1 MIRINKLAK
10 DLGFTNSVLIE
21 KCQECGFV
29 HITHHAN
36 ALTDEQVDLLRS
48 KLIGGAGQSVSVK
61 ERPAAPKVE
70 KISAEKK
77 DAGSVEVVPKVEKIS
92 AEKKDAGSVEV
103 VPKVEKVSTEKK
115 DAGSVKVVSKEAE
128 AAAVRRRIPL
138 WKQKARED
146 LIKGR
151 WKEITKVTQQKRPRR
166 FEKRTKEA
174 PKEQKAV
181 QPKEKES
188 KVAVE
193 LPATVKDV
201 SAAFG
206 VKSGDII
213 SKMLI
218 DHNICATINQGL
230 DGELIE
236 MLGIEY
242 GVEVELK
249 QAKEDEDEFS
259 LEESVDREEDLQ
271 TRAPIVTFL
280 GHVDHGKT
288 SLLDSIRKTDIVSF
302 EAGGITQHIGAYRI
316 ETNGKSVV
324 FLDTPGHAAFTA
336 MRARG
341 ANVTDLVV
349 LVVAADDGVMPQTEE
364 AINHARAAN
373 VPIVVALNKV
383 DKPEANV
390 LKVKQQLASLDLNP
404 EDWGGK
410 VQMIETSVVT
420 KQGLDALLGGLLLEA
435 EILEL
440 KAVFNKPARGIVLE
454 AHVHEGR
461 GVIASLL
468 VREGTL
474 KHGDIVLCGQTYGR
488 VRAIYNDH
496 GKEIKE
502 AGPST
507 PVAISGLSTCPEAGD
522 KFFSIKD
529 IQKAREIA
537 SKRERKMREVAL
549 SNRQHVTLD
558 NLYMK
563 IEEGR
568 VKEIKI
574 IIKADFKGS
583 VEVLKKS
590 LEEISTK
597 EVRTRILHSGVGGIT
612 ETDVLLADA
621 SDAVVIGFHVVPEDK
636 AKVLAE
642 SCGVDIRLYKIIYDA
657 TNDIKAA
664 LEGLLEPDKV
674 EQILGSVEV
683 RKLFKVSKIGNIA
696 GCYVKSGKILR
707 NSHIRLIRDSV
718 VLYDGKIATLRVV
731 KDDAKEVRAG
741 FECGLRIA
749 GFDDIKVDD
758 IIESYEIQHI
768 ARTLK

>member
-21 KCQECGFV
+21 KCQECGFD

-36 ALTDEQVDLLRS
+36 ALTGEQVDLLRR

-61 ERPAAPKVE
+61 ESPAAPKVE
-70 KISAEKK
+70 KIGAEKK
-77 DAGSVEVVPKVEKIS
+77 DAGSVK
-92 AEKKDAGSVEV
+92 V

-128 AAAVRRRIPL
+128 AATVRRRIPL

-151 WKEITKVTQQKRPRR
+151 WKEVTKVSQQKRPRR
-166 FEKRTKEA
+166 FEKRTKEVT
-174 PKEQKAV
+174 KEQKAV
-181 QPKEKES
+181 PPKEKES
-188 KVAVE
+188 KVTVE
-193 LPATVKDV
+193 LPATIKDV
-201 SAAFG
+201 SAALG
-206 VKSGDII
+206 IKSGDII
-213 SKMLI
+213 SKLLI
-218 DHNICATINQGL
+218 GHNIFATINQGL

-242 GVEVELK
+242 GVEIELK

-259 LEESVDREEDLQ
+259 LEEAVDQEEDLK

-288 SLLDSIRKTDIVSF
+288 SLLDSIRKTDSVSF
-302 EAGGITQHIGAYRI
+302 EAGGITQHIGAYSV

-324 FLDTPGHAAFTA
+324 FLDTPGHEAFTS

-373 VPIVVALNKV
+373 VPIVVAINKV

-390 LKVKQQLASLDLNP
+390 LKVKQQLATLDLSP

-420 KQGLDALLGGLLLEA
+420 KMGLDTLLDGLLLEA
-435 EILEL
+435 EVLEL
-440 KAVFNKPARGIVLE
+440 KAVSKKPARGIVLE

-461 GVIASLL
+461 GVIANFL

-496 GKEIKE
+496 GKEIKV

-507 PVAISGLSTCPEAGD
+507 PVAISGLSVCPEAGD
-522 KFFSIKD
+522 KFYGIKD

-549 SNRQHVTLD
+549 SGRQHVTLD
-558 NLYMK
+558 NLYKK
-563 IEEGR
+563 IEEGQ
-568 VKEIKI
+568 VKEIKVI
-574 IIKADFKGS
+574 LKADFKGS

-590 LEEISTK
+590 LIEISTK
-597 EVRTRILHSGVGGIT
+597 EVRTRILHSAVGGIT
-612 ETDVLLADA
+612 ETDILLADA
-621 SDAVVIGFHVVPEDK
+621 SDAIVIGFHVVPEDK

-642 SCGVDIRLYKIIYDA
+642 SCGVDVRLYKIIYDA

-674 EQILGSVEV
+674 EQVLGSVEV
-683 RKLFKVSKIGNIA
+683 RKIFKVSKIGNIA

-707 NSHIRLIRDSV
+707 NSMVRLIRDSV

-731 KDDAKEVRAG
+731 KDDAKEVKAG
-741 FECGLRIA
+741 FECGVRIA
-749 GFDDIKVDD
+749 GFDDIKAGD
-758 IIESYEIQHI
+758 IIESYEIQQI

>member
-61 ERPAAPKVE
+61 ERPAA
-70 KISAEKK
+70 
-77 DAGSVEVVPKVEKIS
+77 PKVEKIS

-768 ARTLK
+768 ARKLE

>member
-1 MIRINKLAK
+1 MVRINKLAK
-10 DLGFTNSVLIE
+10 DLGFKNSFLIE
-21 KCQECGFV
+21 KCQEYGFV
-29 HITHHAN
+29 DIKHHAN
-36 ALTDEQVDLLRS
+36 ALTDEQASLLRS
-48 KLIGGAGQSVSVK
+48 KLVDGAEQSVSVK
-61 ERPAAPKVE
+61 EKPDTP
-70 KISAEKK
+70 
-77 DAGSVEVVPKVEKIS
+77 EVKQ
-92 AEKKDAGSVEV
+92 
-103 VPKVEKVSTEKK
+103 VSTEEKGAGTVKVASK
-115 DAGSVKVVSKEAE
+115 DAEAT
-128 AAAVRRRIPL
+128 AVRRRIPL

-151 WKEITKVTQQKRPRR
+151 WKEVTKVSQQKRPRR
-166 FEKRTKEA
+166 FEKRTKEV
-174 PKEQKAV
+174 PKEQAV
-181 QPKEKES
+181 VPPKEKES
-188 KVAVE
+188 KVTVE
-193 LPATVKDV
+193 LPATIKDV
-201 SAAFG
+201 SAALG
-206 VKSGDII
+206 VKAGDII
-213 SKMLI
+213 SKLLI
-218 DHNICATINQGL
+218 GHNIFATINQGL

-242 GVEVELK
+242 GVEIELK

-259 LEESVDREEDLQ
+259 LEEAVDQEEDLKA
-271 TRAPIVTFL
+271 RAPIVTFL

-302 EAGGITQHIGAYRI
+302 EAGGITQHIGAYRV

-324 FLDTPGHAAFTA
+324 FLDTPGHEAFTA

-390 LKVKQQLASLDLNP
+390 QKVKQQLASLELNP
-404 EDWGGK
+404 EEWGGK

-420 KQGLDALLGGLLLEA
+420 KTGLDTLLDGLLLEA

-440 KAVFNKPARGIVLE
+440 KAVSKKPARGIVLE

-461 GVIASLL
+461 GVIANLL

-522 KFFSIKD
+522 KFYGIKD

-549 SNRQHVTLD
+549 SGRQHVTLD
-558 NLYMK
+558 NLYKK
-563 IEEGR
+563 IEEGQ
-568 VKEIKI
+568 VKEINVI
-574 IIKADFKGS
+574 LKADFKGS

-597 EVRTRILHSGVGGIT
+597 EVRTRVLHSGVGGIT
-612 ETDVLLADA
+612 ETDILLADA

-636 AKVLAE
+636 AKMLAE
-642 SCGVDIRLYKIIYDA
+642 SCGVDVRLYKIIYDA

-664 LEGLLEPDKV
+664 LEGLLEPDKI
-674 EQILGSVEV
+674 EQVLGSVEV
-683 RKLFKVSKIGNIA
+683 RKIFKVSKVGNIA

-707 NSHIRLIRDSV
+707 NSQVRLIRDSV

-731 KDDAKEVRAG
+731 KDDAKEVKAG
-741 FECGLRIA
+741 FECGVRIA
-749 GFDDIKVDD
+749 GFDDIKVGD

-768 ARTLK
+768 ARTLG

>member
-21 KCQECGFV
+21 KCQECGFD

-61 ERPAAPKVE
+61 ERPAA
-70 KISAEKK
+70 
-77 DAGSVEVVPKVEKIS
+77 PKVEKIS

-174 PKEQKAV
+174 PNEQKAV

-758 IIESYEIQHI
+758 VIESYEIQHI
-768 ARTLK
+768 ARKLE

>member
-61 ERPAAPKVE
+61 ERPAA
-70 KISAEKK
+70 
-77 DAGSVEVVPKVEKIS
+77 PKVEKIS

-758 IIESYEIQHI
+758 VIESYEIQHI
-768 ARTLK
+768 ARKLE

>member
-10 DLGFTNSVLIE
+10 DLGFKNSFLIE
-21 KCQECGFV
+21 KCQEYGFA

-36 ALTDEQVDLLRS
+36 ALTDDQVGLLRS
-48 KLIGGAGQSVSVK
+48 KLVDGTEQRVSVK
-61 ERPAAPKVE
+61 EKPDTP
-70 KISAEKK
+70 
-77 DAGSVEVVPKVEKIS
+77 SVK
-92 AEKKDAGSVEV
+92 
-103 VPKVEKVSTEKK
+103 KVSTEKK
-115 DAGSVKVVSKEAE
+115 AAGPVKATSKEADV
-128 AAAVRRRIPL
+128 ATVRRRIPL

-151 WKEITKVTQQKRPRR
+151 WKEVTKVSQQKRPKR
-166 FEKRTKEA
+166 FEKRTKEV
-174 PKEQKAV
+174 PKEQKTV

-188 KVAVE
+188 KVTVE
-193 LPATVKDV
+193 LPATIKDV
-201 SAAFG
+201 SAALG
-206 VKSGDII
+206 VKAGDII
-213 SKMLI
+213 SKLLI
-218 DHNICATINQGL
+218 GHNIFATINQGL

-242 GVEVELK
+242 GVEIELK

-259 LEESVDREEDLQ
+259 LEDAVDREEDLE

-302 EAGGITQHIGAYRI
+302 EAGGITQHIGAYRV
-316 ETNGKSVV
+316 ETNGKTVV
-324 FLDTPGHAAFTA
+324 FLDTPGHEAFTA

-364 AINHARAAN
+364 AINHARAAS

-383 DKPEANV
+383 DKPEANI
-390 LKVKQQLASLDLNP
+390 LKVKQQLATLDLNP

-420 KQGLDALLGGLLLEA
+420 QKGLDALLDGLLLEA

-440 KAVFNKPARGIVLE
+440 KAAPKKPARGIVLE

-461 GVIASLL
+461 GVIANLL

-522 KFFSIKD
+522 KFYGIKD

-549 SNRQHVTLD
+549 SGRQHVTLD
-558 NLYMK
+558 NLYKK
-563 IEEGR
+563 IEEGQ
-568 VKEIKI
+568 VKEIKVI
-574 IIKADFKGS
+574 LKADFKGS

-597 EVRTRILHSGVGGIT
+597 EVRTRVLHSGVGGIT

-636 AKVLAE
+636 AKILAE
-642 SCGVDIRLYKIIYDA
+642 SCGVDVRLYKIIYDA

-664 LEGLLEPDKV
+664 LEGMLEPDKV
-674 EQILGSVEV
+674 EQTLGSVEV
-683 RKLFKVSKIGNIA
+683 RKIFKVSKVGNIA

-707 NSHIRLIRDSV
+707 NSMVRLIRDSV

-731 KDDAKEVRAG
+731 KDDAKEVKAG
-741 FECGLRIA
+741 FECGVRIA
-749 GFDDIKVDD
+749 GFDDIKVGD

-768 ARTLK
+768 ARTLE

>member
-10 DLGFTNSVLIE
+10 DLGFKNSFLIE
-21 KCQECGFV
+21 KCQEYGFAD
-29 HITHHAN
+29 IKHHAN
-36 ALTDEQVDLLRS
+36 ALTDEQVSLLRS
-48 KLIGGAGQSVSVK
+48 KLVGGAGQNVSVK
-61 ERPAAPKVE
+61 EKPHTPDAKKV
-70 KISAEKK
+70 SAEKGDTDATKAVPK
-77 DAGSVEVVPKVEKIS
+77 DADATKPVS
-92 AEKKDAGSVEV
+92 KDA
-103 VPKVEKVSTEKK
+103 
-115 DAGSVKVVSKEAE
+115 DAT
-128 AAAVRRRIPL
+128 AVRRRIPL

-151 WKEITKVTQQKRPRR
+151 WKEVTKVSQQKRPRR

-174 PKEQKAV
+174 PKETVAV

-188 KVAVE
+188 KVTVE
-193 LPATVKDV
+193 LPATIKDV
-201 SAAFG
+201 SAALG
-206 VKSGDII
+206 VKAGDII
-213 SKMLI
+213 SKLLI
-218 DHNICATINQGL
+218 GHNIFATINQGL

-242 GVEVELK
+242 GVEIELK

-259 LEESVDREEDLQ
+259 LEEAIDQEEDLKA
-271 TRAPIVTFL
+271 RSPIVTFL

-302 EAGGITQHIGAYRI
+302 ESGGITQHIGAYRV

-324 FLDTPGHAAFTA
+324 FLDTPGHEAFTS

-364 AINHARAAN
+364 AINHARAAD
-373 VPIVVALNKV
+373 VPIVVAINKV
-383 DKPEANV
+383 DKAEANV
-390 LKVKQQLASLDLNP
+390 QKVKQQLASLELNP
-404 EDWGGK
+404 EEWGGK

-420 KQGLDALLGGLLLEA
+420 KMGLDTLLDGLLLEA

-440 KAVFNKPARGIVLE
+440 KAAPKKPARGIVLE

-461 GVIASLL
+461 GVIANLL

-507 PVAISGLSTCPEAGD
+507 PVAISGLSVCPEAGD
-522 KFFSIKD
+522 KFYGIKD

-549 SNRQHVTLD
+549 SGRQHVTLD
-558 NLYMK
+558 NLYKK
-563 IEEGR
+563 IEEGQ
-568 VKEIKI
+568 VKEIKVI
-574 IIKADFKGS
+574 LKADFKGS

-590 LEEISTK
+590 LVEISTK

-612 ETDVLLADA
+612 ETDILLADA

-636 AKVLAE
+636 AKILAE

-674 EQILGSVEV
+674 EQALGSVEV
-683 RKLFKVSKIGNIA
+683 RKIFKVSKIGNIA

-707 NSHIRLIRDSV
+707 NSLVRLIRDSV

-731 KDDAKEVRAG
+731 KDDAKEVKAG
-741 FECGLRIA
+741 FECGIRIA
-749 GFDDIKVDD
+749 GFDDIKAGD

-768 ARTLK
+768 ARTLE

>member
-1 MIRINKLAK
+1 MVRINKLAK
-10 DLGFTNSVLIE
+10 DLGFKNSFLIE
-21 KCQECGFV
+21 KCQEYGFAD
-29 HITHHAN
+29 IKHHAN
-36 ALTDEQVDLLRS
+36 ALTDEQVRLLRS
-48 KLIGGAGQSVSVK
+48 KLVDGAGQGVSVK
-61 ERPAAPKVE
+61 EKADTPEAKKVSAKKEDTDDATKAVPKEAGTTNADATKPA
-70 KISAEKK
+70 SK
-77 DAGSVEVVPKVEKIS
+77 DA
-92 AEKKDAGSVEV
+92 DA
-103 VPKVEKVSTEKK
+103 T
-115 DAGSVKVVSKEAE
+115 
-128 AAAVRRRIPL
+128 AVRRRIPL

-151 WKEITKVTQQKRPRR
+151 WKEVTKVSQQKRPRR

-174 PKEQKAV
+174 PKETVAV

-188 KVAVE
+188 KVTVE
-193 LPATVKDV
+193 LPATIKDV
-201 SAAFG
+201 SAALG
-206 VKSGDII
+206 VKAGDII
-213 SKMLI
+213 SKLLI
-218 DHNICATINQGL
+218 GHNIFATINQGL

-236 MLGIEY
+236 LLGIEY
-242 GVEVELK
+242 GVEIELK

-259 LEESVDREEDLQ
+259 LEEAVDREEDLA

-288 SLLDSIRKTDIVSF
+288 SLLDSIKKTDIASF

-324 FLDTPGHAAFTA
+324 FLDTPGHEAFTA
-336 MRARG
+336 MRSRG

-373 VPIVVALNKV
+373 VPILVAINKV

-390 LKVKQQLASLDLNP
+390 QKVKQQLASLELNP
-404 EDWGGK
+404 EEWGGK
-410 VQMIETSVVT
+410 VQMVETSVVT
-420 KQGLDALLGGLLLEA
+420 KVGLDTLLDGLLLEA

-440 KAVFNKPARGIVLE
+440 KAVANKPARGIVLE

-461 GVIASLL
+461 GIIANLL
-468 VREGTL
+468 VREGTM
-474 KHGDIVLCGQTYGR
+474 KRGDIVLCGQTYGR

-496 GKEIKE
+496 GKEVKE

-522 KFFSIKD
+522 KFYNIKD

-549 SNRQHVTLD
+549 SGRQHVTLD

-563 IEEGR
+563 IEDGQ
-568 VKEIKI
+568 VKEIKV

-590 LEEISTK
+590 LEDISTK
-597 EVRTRILHSGVGGIT
+597 EVRTRVLHSAVGGIT
-612 ETDVLLADA
+612 ETDILLADA
-621 SDAVVIGFHVVPEDK
+621 SDAIVIGFHVVPEDK
-636 AKVLAE
+636 AKILAE
-642 SCGVDIRLYKIIYDA
+642 SCGVDVRLYKIIYDA

-664 LEGLLEPDKV
+664 LEGLLEPDKI
-674 EQILGSVEV
+674 EETLGSVEV
-683 RKLFKVSKIGNIA
+683 RKLFKVSKVGNIA

-707 NSHIRLIRDSV
+707 NSQIRLIRDSV

-758 IIESYEIQHI
+758 IIEPYEIKHI
-768 ARTLK
+768 ARTLD

>member
-1 MIRINKLAK
+1 MVRINKLAK
-10 DLGFTNSVLIE
+10 DLGFKNSFLIE
-21 KCQECGFV
+21 KCQEYGFV
-29 HITHHAN
+29 HIKHHAN
-36 ALTDEQVDLLRS
+36 ALTDEQVSLLRS
-48 KLIGGAGQSVSVK
+48 KLVDGGQNVSVK
-61 ERPAAPKVE
+61 EKPVTPKV
-70 KISAEKK
+70 K
-77 DAGSVEVVPKVEKIS
+77 
-92 AEKKDAGSVEV
+92 
-103 VPKVEKVSTEKK
+103 KVSTEKK
-115 DAGSVKVVSKEAE
+115 DVGSANVSPKEADTT
-128 AAAVRRRIPL
+128 AVRRRIPL

-151 WKEITKVTQQKRPRR
+151 WKEVTKVSQQKRPRR
-166 FEKRTKEA
+166 FEKRTKEV
-174 PKEQKAV
+174 PKETKTV
-181 QPKEKES
+181 QPKEKET
-188 KVAVE
+188 KVTVE

-201 SAAFG
+201 SAALG
-206 VKSGDII
+206 VKAGDII
-213 SKMLI
+213 SKLLI
-218 DHNICATINQGL
+218 GHNVFATINQGL

-242 GVEVELK
+242 GVEIELK
-249 QAKEDEDEFS
+249 HAKEDEDEFS
-259 LEESVDREEDLQ
+259 LEEVADKEEDLED
-271 TRAPIVTFL
+271 RAPIVTFL

-324 FLDTPGHAAFTA
+324 FLDTPGHEAFTA

-364 AINHARAAN
+364 AINHARAAK
-373 VPIVVALNKV
+373 VPIVVAINKV

-390 LKVKQQLASLDLNP
+390 LKVKQQLASLELNP

-410 VQMIETSVVT
+410 VQMVETSVVT
-420 KQGLDALLGGLLLEA
+420 KQGLDALFDGLLLEA

-440 KAVFNKPARGIVLE
+440 KAVAKKPARGIVLE

-461 GVIASLL
+461 GIIANLL

-522 KFFSIKD
+522 KFYSIKD

-537 SKRERKMREVAL
+537 SKRERKIREVTL
-549 SNRQHVTLD
+549 SGRQHVTLD
-558 NLYMK
+558 NLYKK
-563 IEEGR
+563 IEEGQ
-568 VKEIKI
+568 VKEIKVI
-574 IIKADFKGS
+574 LKADFKGS

-590 LEEISTK
+590 LEKISTN
-597 EVRTRILHSGVGGIT
+597 EVRTRVLHSGVGGIT
-612 ETDVLLADA
+612 ETDILLADA
-621 SDAVVIGFHVVPEDK
+621 SDAIVIGFHVVPEDK
-636 AKVLAE
+636 AKTLAE
-642 SCGVDIRLYKIIYDA
+642 SCGVDVRLYKIIYDA
-657 TNDIKAA
+657 INDIKAA
-664 LEGLLEPDKV
+664 LEGMLEPDKI
-674 EQILGSVEV
+674 EQSIGSVEV
-683 RKLFKVSKIGNIA
+683 RKVFKVSKVGNIA

-707 NSHIRLIRDSV
+707 NSLVRLIRDSV
-718 VLYDGKIATLRVV
+718 VLYDGKIATLRIV
-731 KDDAKEVRAG
+731 KDDAKEVKAG
-741 FECGLRIA
+741 FECGIRIA
-749 GFDDIKVDD
+749 GFDDIKVGD

-768 ARTLK
+768 ARTLN

>member
-1 MIRINKLAK
+1 
-10 DLGFTNSVLIE
+10 
-21 KCQECGFV
+21 
-29 HITHHAN
+29 
-36 ALTDEQVDLLRS
+36 
-48 KLIGGAGQSVSVK
+48 
-61 ERPAAPKVE
+61 
-70 KISAEKK
+70 
-77 DAGSVEVVPKVEKIS
+77 
-92 AEKKDAGSVEV
+92 
-103 VPKVEKVSTEKK
+103 
-115 DAGSVKVVSKEAE
+115 
-128 AAAVRRRIPL
+128 
-138 WKQKARED
+138 
-146 LIKGR
+146 
-151 WKEITKVTQQKRPRR
+151 
-166 FEKRTKEA
+166 
-174 PKEQKAV
+174 
-181 QPKEKES
+181 
-188 KVAVE
+188 
-193 LPATVKDV
+193 
-201 SAAFG
+201 
-206 VKSGDII
+206 
-213 SKMLI
+213 
-218 DHNICATINQGL
+218 
-230 DGELIE
+230 
-236 MLGIEY
+236 
-242 GVEVELK
+242 
-249 QAKEDEDEFS
+249 
-259 LEESVDREEDLQ
+259 
-271 TRAPIVTFL
+271 
-280 GHVDHGKT
+280 
-288 SLLDSIRKTDIVSF
+288 LLDSIRKTDIVSF

-707 NSHIRLIRDSV
+707 NSLIRLIRDSV

-741 FECGLRIA
+741 FECGIRIA

-758 IIESYEIQHI
+758 VIESYEIQHI
-768 ARTLK
+768 ARKLE

>member
-1 MIRINKLAK
+1 MVRINKLAK
-10 DLGFTNSVLIE
+10 DLGFKNSFLIE
-21 KCQECGFV
+21 KCQEYGFV
-29 HITHHAN
+29 DIKHHAN
-36 ALTDEQVDLLRS
+36 ALTDEQVSLLRS
-48 KLIGGAGQSVSVK
+48 KLVDGAEQSVSVK
-61 ERPAAPKVE
+61 EKPDTPK
-70 KISAEKK
+70 AKK
-77 DAGSVEVVPKVEKIS
+77 T
-92 AEKKDAGSVEV
+92 
-103 VPKVEKVSTEKK
+103 STEKK
-115 DAGSVKVVSKEAE
+115 DVDADKTASKDVPKDAE
-128 AAAVRRRIPL
+128 ATPVRRRIPL

-151 WKEITKVTQQKRPRR
+151 WKEVTKVSQQKRPRR

-174 PKEQKAV
+174 PKEQAV
-181 QPKEKES
+181 VAPKEKES
-188 KVAVE
+188 KVTVE
-193 LPATVKDV
+193 LPATIKDV
-201 SAAFG
+201 SAALG
-206 VKSGDII
+206 VKAGDII
-213 SKMLI
+213 SKLLI
-218 DHNICATINQGL
+218 GHNIFATINQGL

-242 GVEVELK
+242 NVEIELK

-259 LEESVDREEDLQ
+259 LEEEVDREEDLDA
-271 TRAPIVTFL
+271 RAPIVTFL

-302 EAGGITQHIGAYRI
+302 EAGGITQHIGAYRV

-324 FLDTPGHAAFTA
+324 FLDTPGHEAFTA

-373 VPIVVALNKV
+373 VPIVVAINKV

-390 LKVKQQLASLDLNP
+390 QKVKQQLASLELNP
-404 EDWGGK
+404 EEWGGK
-410 VQMIETSVVT
+410 VQMVETSVVT
-420 KQGLDALLGGLLLEA
+420 KMGLDTLLDGLLLEA

-440 KAVFNKPARGIVLE
+440 KAVPKKPARGIVLE

-461 GVIASLL
+461 GVIANLL

-488 VRAIYNDH
+488 VRALYNDH
-496 GKEIKE
+496 GKEIKV

-522 KFFSIKD
+522 KFYGVKD

-549 SNRQHVTLD
+549 SGRQHVTLD
-558 NLYMK
+558 NLYKK
-563 IEEGR
+563 IEEGQ
-568 VKEIKI
+568 VKEIKVI
-574 IIKADFKGS
+574 LKADFKGS

-590 LEEISTK
+590 LEEISTN
-597 EVRTRILHSGVGGIT
+597 EVRTRVLHSGVGGIT
-612 ETDVLLADA
+612 ETDILLADA

-642 SCGVDIRLYKIIYDA
+642 ACGVDVRLYKIIYDA

-664 LEGLLEPDKV
+664 LEGLLEPDKI
-674 EQILGSVEV
+674 EQVLGSVEV
-683 RKLFKVSKIGNIA
+683 RKIFKVSKVGNIA

-707 NSHIRLIRDSV
+707 NSLVRLIRDSV

-731 KDDAKEVRAG
+731 KDDAKEVKAG
-741 FECGLRIA
+741 FECGIRIA
-749 GFDDIKVDD
+749 GFDDIKPDD

-768 ARTLK
+768 ARTL

>member
-10 DLGFTNSVLIE
+10 DLGFKNSFLIE
-21 KCQECGFV
+21 KCQEYGFAD
-29 HITHHAN
+29 IKHHAN
-36 ALTDEQVDLLRS
+36 ALTDEQVRLLRS
-48 KLIGGAGQSVSVK
+48 KLVDGAGQGVSVK
-61 ERPAAPKVE
+61 EKADTPEAKKV
-70 KISAEKK
+70 SAKKEDTDATKAVPK
-77 DAGSVEVVPKVEKIS
+77 DAGATNADATKPAS
-92 AEKKDAGSVEV
+92 KDA
-103 VPKVEKVSTEKK
+103 
-115 DAGSVKVVSKEAE
+115 DAT
-128 AAAVRRRIPL
+128 AVRRRIPL

-151 WKEITKVTQQKRPRR
+151 WKEVTKVSQQKRPRR

-174 PKEQKAV
+174 PKETVAV

-188 KVAVE
+188 KVTVE
-193 LPATVKDV
+193 LPATIKDV
-201 SAAFG
+201 SAALG
-206 VKSGDII
+206 VKAGDII
-213 SKMLI
+213 SKLLI
-218 DHNICATINQGL
+218 GHNIFATINQGL

-242 GVEVELK
+242 GVEIELK

-259 LEESVDREEDLQ
+259 LEEAIDQEEDLKA
-271 TRAPIVTFL
+271 RSPIVTFL

-302 EAGGITQHIGAYRI
+302 ESGGITQHIGAYRV

-324 FLDTPGHAAFTA
+324 FLDTPGHEAFTS

-364 AINHARAAN
+364 AINHARAAD
-373 VPIVVALNKV
+373 VPIVVAINKV
-383 DKPEANV
+383 DKAEANV
-390 LKVKQQLASLDLNP
+390 QKVKQQLASLELNP
-404 EDWGGK
+404 EEWGGK

-420 KQGLDALLGGLLLEA
+420 KMGLDTLLDGLLLEA

-440 KAVFNKPARGIVLE
+440 KAAPKKPARGIVLE

-461 GVIASLL
+461 GVIANLL

-507 PVAISGLSTCPEAGD
+507 PVAISGLSVCPEAGD
-522 KFFSIKD
+522 KFYGIKD

-549 SNRQHVTLD
+549 SGRQHVTLD
-558 NLYMK
+558 NLYKK
-563 IEEGR
+563 IEEGQ
-568 VKEIKI
+568 VKEIKVI
-574 IIKADFKGS
+574 LKADFKGS

-590 LEEISTK
+590 LVEISTK

-612 ETDVLLADA
+612 ETDILLADA

-636 AKVLAE
+636 AKILAE

-674 EQILGSVEV
+674 EQALGSVEV
-683 RKLFKVSKIGNIA
+683 RKIFKVSKIGNIA

-707 NSHIRLIRDSV
+707 NSLVRLIRDSV

-731 KDDAKEVRAG
+731 KDDAKEVKAG
-741 FECGLRIA
+741 FECGIRIA
-749 GFDDIKVDD
+749 GFDDIKAGD

-768 ARTLK
+768 ARTLE

>member
-1 MIRINKLAK
+1 MVRINKLAK
-10 DLGFTNSVLIE
+10 DLGFKNSFLIE
-21 KCQECGFV
+21 KCQEYGFAD
-29 HITHHAN
+29 IKHHAN
-36 ALTDEQVDLLRS
+36 ALTDEQVRLLRS
-48 KLIGGAGQSVSVK
+48 KLVDGAGQGVSVK
-61 ERPAAPKVE
+61 EKSDTPEAKKV
-70 KISAEKK
+70 SAKKEDTDATKAVPK
-77 DAGSVEVVPKVEKIS
+77 DAGTTNADATKPAS
-92 AEKKDAGSVEV
+92 KDA
-103 VPKVEKVSTEKK
+103 
-115 DAGSVKVVSKEAE
+115 DAT
-128 AAAVRRRIPL
+128 AVRRRIPL

-151 WKEITKVTQQKRPRR
+151 WKEVTKVSQQKRPRR

-174 PKEQKAV
+174 PKETVVV

-188 KVAVE
+188 KVTVE
-193 LPATVKDV
+193 LPATIKDV
-201 SAAFG
+201 SAALG
-206 VKSGDII
+206 VKAGDII
-213 SKMLI
+213 SKLLI
-218 DHNICATINQGL
+218 GHNIFATINQGL

-242 GVEVELK
+242 GVEIELK

-259 LEESVDREEDLQ
+259 LEEAIDQEEDLKA
-271 TRAPIVTFL
+271 RSPIVTFL

-302 EAGGITQHIGAYRI
+302 ESGGITQHIGAYRV

-324 FLDTPGHAAFTA
+324 FLDTPGHEAFTS

-364 AINHARAAN
+364 AINHARAAD
-373 VPIVVALNKV
+373 VPIVVAINKV
-383 DKPEANV
+383 DKAEANV
-390 LKVKQQLASLDLNP
+390 QKVKQQLASLELNP
-404 EDWGGK
+404 EEWGGK

-420 KQGLDALLGGLLLEA
+420 KMGLDTLLDGLLLEA

-440 KAVFNKPARGIVLE
+440 KAAPKKPARGIVLE

-461 GVIASLL
+461 GVIANLL

-507 PVAISGLSTCPEAGD
+507 PVAISGLSVCPEAGD
-522 KFFSIKD
+522 KFYGIKD

-549 SNRQHVTLD
+549 SGRQHVTLD
-558 NLYMK
+558 NLYKK
-563 IEEGR
+563 IEEGQ
-568 VKEIKI
+568 VKEIKVI
-574 IIKADFKGS
+574 LKADFKGS

-590 LEEISTK
+590 LVEISTK

-612 ETDVLLADA
+612 ETDILLADA

-636 AKVLAE
+636 AKILAE
-642 SCGVDIRLYKIIYDA
+642 SCGVDVRLYKIIYDA

-674 EQILGSVEV
+674 EQALGSVEV
-683 RKLFKVSKIGNIA
+683 RKIFKVSKIGNIA

-707 NSHIRLIRDSV
+707 NSLVRLIRDSV

-731 KDDAKEVRAG
+731 KDDAKEVKAG
-741 FECGLRIA
+741 FECGIRIA
-749 GFDDIKVDD
+749 GFDDIKAGD

-768 ARTLK
+768 ARTLE

>member
-10 DLGFTNSVLIE
+10 DLGFKNSFLIE
-21 KCQECGFV
+21 KCQEYGFG

-36 ALTDEQVDLLRS
+36 ALTDEQVGLLRS
-48 KLIGGAGQSVSVK
+48 KLIDGAEQSVSVK
-61 ERPAAPKVE
+61 EKPVTPDVK
-70 KISAEKK
+70 
-77 DAGSVEVVPKVEKIS
+77 
-92 AEKKDAGSVEV
+92 
-103 VPKVEKVSTEKK
+103 KVSTEKK
-115 DAGSVKVVSKEAE
+115 DAGSVKVASKEAD
-128 AAAVRRRIPL
+128 ATTVRRRIPL

-151 WKEITKVTQQKRPRR
+151 WKEVTKVSQQKRPRR
-166 FEKRTKEA
+166 FEKRTKEI

-188 KVAVE
+188 KVTVE
-193 LPATVKDV
+193 LPATIKDV
-201 SAAFG
+201 SAALG
-206 VKSGDII
+206 VKAGDII
-213 SKMLI
+213 SKLLI
-218 DHNICATINQGL
+218 GHNIFATINQGL

-242 GVEVELK
+242 GVEIELK

-259 LEESVDREEDLQ
+259 LEEVDDQEEDLKA
-271 TRAPIVTFL
+271 RAPIVTFL

-288 SLLDSIRKTDIVSF
+288 SLLDSIRKTNVVSF
-302 EAGGITQHIGAYRI
+302 EAGGITQHIGAYRVD
-316 ETNGKSVV
+316 TNGKSVV
-324 FLDTPGHAAFTA
+324 FLDTPGHEAFTA

-364 AINHARAAN
+364 AINHARAAE
-373 VPIVVALNKV
+373 VPIVVAINKV

-390 LKVKQQLASLDLNP
+390 QKVKQQLASLELNP
-404 EDWGGK
+404 EEWGGK
-410 VQMIETSVVT
+410 VQMIETSVVAKT
-420 KQGLDALLGGLLLEA
+420 GLDALLDGLLLEA

-440 KAVFNKPARGIVLE
+440 KAVSKKPAKGIVLE

-461 GVIASLL
+461 GVIANLL

-496 GKEIKE
+496 GEGIKE

-522 KFFSIKD
+522 KFYSVKD

-549 SNRQHVTLD
+549 SDRQHVTLD
-558 NLYMK
+558 NLYTK
-563 IEEGR
+563 IEDGQ
-568 VKEIKI
+568 VKEIKVI
-574 IIKADFKGS
+574 LKADFKGS

-590 LEEISTK
+590 LVEISTK
-597 EVRTRILHSGVGGIT
+597 EVRTRVLHSGVGGIT
-612 ETDVLLADA
+612 ETDILLADA
-621 SDAVVIGFHVVPEDK
+621 SDAIVIGFHVVPEDK
-636 AKVLAE
+636 ARVLAE

-674 EQILGSVEV
+674 EQTLGSVEV

-707 NSHIRLIRDSV
+707 NSNIRLIRDSV

-731 KDDAKEVRAG
+731 KDDAKEVKAG
-741 FECGLRIA
+741 FECGIRIA

-758 IIESYEIQHI
+758 IIEAYEIQHI
-768 ARTLK
+768 ARKLE

>member
-10 DLGFTNSVLIE
+10 DLGFKNSFLIE
-21 KCQECGFV
+21 KCQEYGFAD
-29 HITHHAN
+29 IKHHAN
-36 ALTDEQVDLLRS
+36 ALTDEQVRLLRS
-48 KLIGGAGQSVSVK
+48 KLVDGAGQGVSVK
-61 ERPAAPKVE
+61 EKADTPEAKKVSAKKEDTDDATKAVPKEAGTTNADATKPA
-70 KISAEKK
+70 SK
-77 DAGSVEVVPKVEKIS
+77 DA
-92 AEKKDAGSVEV
+92 DA
-103 VPKVEKVSTEKK
+103 T
-115 DAGSVKVVSKEAE
+115 
-128 AAAVRRRIPL
+128 AVRRRIPL

-151 WKEITKVTQQKRPRR
+151 WKEVTKVSQQKRPRR

-174 PKEQKAV
+174 PKETVAV

-188 KVAVE
+188 KVTVE
-193 LPATVKDV
+193 LPATIKDV
-201 SAAFG
+201 SAALG
-206 VKSGDII
+206 VKAGDII
-213 SKMLI
+213 SKLLI
-218 DHNICATINQGL
+218 GHNIFATINQGL

-242 GVEVELK
+242 GVEIELK

-259 LEESVDREEDLQ
+259 LEEAIDQEEDLKA
-271 TRAPIVTFL
+271 RSPIVTFL

-302 EAGGITQHIGAYRI
+302 ESGGITQHIGAYRV

-324 FLDTPGHAAFTA
+324 FLDTPGHEAFTS

-364 AINHARAAN
+364 AINHARAAD
-373 VPIVVALNKV
+373 VPIVVAINKV
-383 DKPEANV
+383 DKAEANV
-390 LKVKQQLASLDLNP
+390 QKVKQQLASLELNP
-404 EDWGGK
+404 EEWGGK

-420 KQGLDALLGGLLLEA
+420 KMGLDTLLDGLLLEA

-440 KAVFNKPARGIVLE
+440 KAAPKKPARGIVLE

-461 GVIASLL
+461 GVIANLL

-507 PVAISGLSTCPEAGD
+507 PVAISGLSVCPEAGD
-522 KFFSIKD
+522 KFYGIKD

-549 SNRQHVTLD
+549 SGRQHVTLD
-558 NLYMK
+558 NLYKK
-563 IEEGR
+563 IEEGQ
-568 VKEIKI
+568 VKEIKVI
-574 IIKADFKGS
+574 LKADFKGS

-590 LEEISTK
+590 LVEISTK

-612 ETDVLLADA
+612 ETDILLADA

-636 AKVLAE
+636 AKILAE

-674 EQILGSVEV
+674 EQALGSVEV
-683 RKLFKVSKIGNIA
+683 RKIFKVSKIGNIA

-707 NSHIRLIRDSV
+707 NSLVRLIRDSV

-731 KDDAKEVRAG
+731 KDDAKEVKAG
-741 FECGLRIA
+741 FECGIRIA
-749 GFDDIKVDD
+749 GFDDIKAGD

-768 ARTLK
+768 ARTLE